1 MLNAANDIKWHHYN
15 KNSKRNN
22 LTVKVTKKR
31 IFKGSVKFWT
41 PCRVDVI
48 YGVRDTCVHTHARCM
63 GSKQC
68 IFVSCM
74 W

>member
-1 MLNAANDIKWHHYN
+1 
-15 KNSKRNN
+15 
-22 LTVKVTKKR
+22 VKVTKKR

-41 PCRVDVI
+41 PCRVHVI
-48 YGVRDTCVHTHARCM
+48 YGVRDTCVHTDTRCM
-63 GSKQC
+63 GSEQC